1 MEKKDILKYSMY
13 FAGVVLVAVVIYL
26 LLRPAK
32 KSRACP
38 TGMSNAA
45 ACGGKCAPSDCPAQN
60 IDCNGAG
67 LFAQCSCGTG
77 QIYCKGK
84 DGAMGCFDSTIF
96 QCNGAD
102 RALGCV
108 KGGTVCFGTT
118 GNTASCCDPVKGCD
132 GVTGYCANCSGPNTC
147 GTTCCLATETCMDD
161 KRACCP
167 TANYISAAQSATG
180 TNQCCGTPGLKA
192 DGTWTYTDSQNK
204 RVCCDNGG
212 WDPETKTCGVVC
224 SGKNAA
230 TKKICTANQVCD
242 ATPYATDLTK
252 SGLCITPGCTWSPV
266 NYYPET
272 SGNYNNPDCLAKAA
286 YLPHCECTS
295 AADCSN
301 CALSYYGN
309 VKAVKCSEIE
319 ANVDKGT
326 YYRYIKTQETSG
338 NLCGEDDCE
347 KRLATETGAEKF
359 KFEKS
364 GGKNI
369 CMVSTTADRDC
380 DCCGSPE
387 NCKAMGCPPPSLK
400 ADFPCPGL
408 PVVLE
413 DVCPYN
419 TGSGCTGDFQRNPVP
434 PKRIV

>member
-1 MEKKDILKYSMY
+1 MEKKDLLKYCLY
-13 FAGVVLVAVVIYL
+13 FAGVVLVAAVIYI

-32 KSRACP
+32 KSTACP

-60 IDCNGAG
+60 IDCNGNG
-67 LFAQCSCGTG
+67 LFAKCSCGSG
-77 QIYCKGK
+77 QTYCKGK

-96 QCNGAD
+96 QCNGTD

-108 KGGTVCFGTT
+108 KGGEVCFGLT
-118 GNTASCCDPVKGCD
+118 GNTASCCDRTKGCD

-147 GTTCCLATETCMDD
+147 GTTCCLPTETCMDD
-161 KRACCP
+161 KLACCA

-180 TNQCCGTPGLKA
+180 TNKCCATPGLNQ
-192 DGTWTYTDSQNK
+192 DGTWKYTDVNGK

-212 WDPETKTCGVVC
+212 WDPVSKTCGVLC
-224 SGKNAA
+224 SGEKAA
-230 TKKICTANQVCD
+230 TKKICTATQVCD
-242 ATPYATDLTK
+242 ATPYATDPTK
-252 SGLCITPGCTWSPV
+252 AGLCITPGCTWSPV
-266 NYYPET
+266 NYYPDT
-272 SGNYNNPDCLAKAA
+272 SGNFNNPDCLAKAA

-301 CALSYYGN
+301 CAAYYYGAQ
-309 VKAVKCSEIE
+309 KALKCNEIE
-319 ANVDKGT
+319 ADKDKST

-380 DCCGSPE
+380 DCCGTPAQ
-387 NCKAMGCPPPSLK
+387 CQAMGCPPPSLF
-400 ADFPCPGL
+400 AAPPCPGL
-408 PVVLE
+408 PAALK
-413 DVCPYN
+413 DVCPYD
-419 TGSGCTGDFQRNPVP
+419 TGSGCTGDFQTNPAR
-434 PKRIV
+434 RIV